1 MSKDNLA
8 QESNY
13 IGSINFPLTSSKNYI
28 SKHKQM
34 LTDEGFFEKAN
45 EKILTA
51 AERTVSVAKL
61 SVLKIKPLEYIFLF
75 DLLKLLVVGL
85 PMVVTVVMQ
94 K

>member
-1 MSKDNLA
+1 
-8 QESNY
+8 
-13 IGSINFPLTSSKNYI
+13 
-28 SKHKQM
+28 M